1 MKRIRTLSLLV
12 VVALLL
18 PLTSASG
25 QKTSKPQAAKPHG
38 NVEAVTAV
46 QLRNYLTFIASDE
59 LEGRNTPSRGLDTA
73 ALFLASH
80 LSRWGLRPAG
90 DGGTYFQRIALRRTT
105 IDALQT
111 KAEINGQT
119 YSYGQDFLASL
130 TPGSAS
136 GPLVFVGHGW
146 MLKAKNINAYKGID
160 VRGKI
165 IVHIGGFPKGVT
177 FHDLTGKQGEE
188 WDNAFSYGQRNGA
201 LGRIV
206 IPAFQNL
213 ASWEQ
218 SRQGAMEE
226 GNIEVEKFISS
237 DAVPIPSITASP
249 RMLAALFAGEKRNAA
264 QVFNLAASGETTEPY
279 DFNPG
284 KKASF
289 TVAAKHKTEYTQNVV
304 AVLEGSDPTLKNE
317 YVAIGAH
324 YDHVGIG
331 TSVNG
336 DAIYNGA
343 DDDGSGT
350 VSVMAM
356 AEAFSQGP
364 RPRRSILFIWHAG
377 EERGLW
383 GSRYFTLNPTVPI
396 DKIVA
401 DLNID
406 MIGRCKKAGDTD
418 PQKAEMP
425 EPNEVFLIGPRVMST
440 ELGEVSEA
448 VNRAFL
454 NLKFNYKY
462 DDAKEPNQ
470 YFFRSDHFNYARKGI
485 PVIFYMDGD
494 HSDYHK
500 PSDSIEKIDFDYMER
515 VAKTIFATAWELANR
530 DKRPRVDK
538 PLAAELSDN

>member
-1 MKRIRTLSLLV
+1 MKRIRTLSFLF
-12 VVALLL
+12 VVALLM
-18 PLTSASG
+18 PFASVAG
-25 QKTSKPQAAKPHG
+25 QKTSKPQASKPHG

-46 QLRNYLTFIASDE
+46 QLRDYLIFIASDE

-73 ALFLASH
+73 ALYLASH

-90 DGGTYFQRIALRRTT
+90 DNGTYFQRIALRRTL
-105 IDALQT
+105 IDAAQT
-111 KAEINGQT
+111 KAEINGQAFN
-119 YSYGQDFLASL
+119 YGKDFLASL
-130 TPGSAS
+130 AAGSAS
-136 GPLVFVGHGW
+136 GRLVFVGHGW
-146 MLKAKNINAYKGID
+146 AIKSKNLNAYKGID

-188 WDNAFSYGQRNGA
+188 WDNAYSYGQRNGA
-201 LGRIV
+201 LGRII

-218 SRQGAMEE
+218 SRHEAEEE
-226 GNIEVEKFISS
+226 GSVEVEKFVSS
-237 DAVPIPSITASP
+237 EAAPIPAITASP
-249 RMLAALFAGEKRNAA
+249 RMLAALFGGESRHGAQIFNATA
-264 QVFNLAASGETTEPY
+264 TGETIEPF
-279 DFNPG
+279 DFSLG
-284 KKASF
+284 KKVSF
-289 TVAAKHKTEYTQNVV
+289 TIGVKTKTEYTQNVV
-304 AVLEGSDPTLKNE
+304 AVMEGSDPTLKSE

-331 TSVNG
+331 TPVNG

-406 MIGRCKKAGDTD
+406 MIGRCKKAGDSD
-418 PQKAEMP
+418 PQKSDMP
-425 EPNEVFLIGPRVMST
+425 EPNEVFLIGPKVMST
-440 ELGEVSEA
+440 ELFELSES

-454 NLKFNYKY
+454 NLKFNYRY
-462 DDAKEPNQ
+462 DDVKEPNQ

-485 PVIFYMDGD
+485 PIIFYMDGD
-494 HSDYHK
+494 HPDYHK

-515 VAKTIFATAWELANR
+515 VARTIFATAWELANR

-538 PLAAELSDN
+538 PLAAEFSDN